1 MAATI
6 QAVETGDETLYV
18 LQREDCDPVVAHWPQ
33 TLEAL
38 APDAVRLPA
47 HLDDDVQ
54 HAVTVTVARLRARR

>member
-18 LQREDCDPVVAHWPQ
+18 LQREGCDPVVAHWPQ

-47 HLDDDVQ
+47 HLDDDLR